1 MILIKKKIL
10 KIIIIII
17 LNKILNRA
25 FGQTF
30 ERFKN
35 DLLAQIEEKAKEISL
50 HNRED
55 IINKVALAK
64 TIFMGQFSTIT
75 NQKELETMASD
86 IFFITEDP
94 LKSGE
99 YRQHYEYFVEEIL
112 RGKYFPGEFPRT
124 LLTIKSH
131 LKTPNVGLLGEQVL
145 VYILFDSL
153 QNIINQRKPIT
164 EHPLFSHLPKE
175 IFGKYTVEMD
185 SVRFEGE
192 KADEKNSLQVA
203 IKITENPNIIS
214 SKTIY
219 FGMNQTMRLDVYFE
233 LVPIDPKSGLK
244 NIPVGGGSKFYS
256 SKKNFSQQVF
266 EDNFLSADPRLAF
279 INPSGKYS
287 SEIGAKKFREYYDSK
302 LDKEHCIILS
312 FAYAN
317 SPDKYLDKDQGFEDG
332 KGGYYIQISR
342 NTWPFKEQEK
352 ENKDIAFIKKS
363 LDEEAKFK
371 DSERTRKKG
380 KKIIL

>member
-1 MILIKKKIL
+1 M
-10 KIIIIII
+10 
-17 LNKILNRA
+17 
-25 FGQTF
+25 
-30 ERFKN
+30 
-35 DLLAQIEEKAKEISL
+35 
-50 HNRED
+50 
-55 IINKVALAK
+55 
-64 TIFMGQFSTIT
+64 
-75 NQKELETMASD
+75 MARD

-94 LKSGE
+94 QQPGK
-99 YRQHYEYFVEEIL
+99 YRQHYEYLSEKIL
-112 RGKYFPGEFPRT
+112 REYLFTGTFPCTKYVLDDYSEDCT
-124 LLTIKSH
+124 
-131 LKTPNVGLLGEQVL
+131 LKTVGKLAEQVL

-164 EHPLFSHLPKE
+164 EHPLFSHLPQE
-175 IFGKYTVEMD
+175 IFGKYTVEID
-185 SVRFEGE
+185 SVRYEGE
-192 KADEKNSLQVA
+192 KADKKNSPQVA

-233 LVPIDPKSGLK
+233 LIPIDPKSGLK

-256 SKKNFSQQVF
+256 AKKNFSQQVF

-317 SPDKYLDKDQGFEDG
+317 SPSKYFDKDQGFEDG

-352 ENKDIAFIKKS
+352 ENKDIASIKKS

-380 KKIIL
+380 KKNNFIKIFQK